1 MMLISRTCLRHSRLS
16 RPNCASPI
24 TTHRR
29 LPVFLISLNT
39 LALSVILS
47 LLSLTNY
54 PLIGQ
59 VVNPAEKQLTFD
71 GKWKA
76 DPVVLPNG
84 QEIVY
89 TLQETPTLL
98 SLWRL
103 KLSTLQSER
112 LHPDATTNEFEIAF
126 SPDARYAAFVQ
137 NRANLNLKLVIRD
150 YQEKRDYVYD
160 PGGGFAG
167 MRSPAISPD
176 LSRVLFSIPTA
187 TGQQIAYVT
196 LQGQNRQFLTNT
208 AGINNWPRF
217 SPDGKRLVFASSRD
231 GDFEIYLM
239 DANGENVRR
248 LTHSPGMDIRPV
260 WSPDGQR
267 IAFTSNRDGDYEIYV
282 MNADGSN
289 LRRITH
295 NPGRD
300 DYPWW
305 FPDSQHLVM
314 VSERAGRY
322 DLYRIA
328 VPR

>member
-1 MMLISRTCLRHSRLS
+1 MKSCWYLEAAAPFAC
-16 RPNCASPI
+16 
-24 TTHRR
+24 
-29 LPVFLISLNT
+29 
-39 LALSVILS
+39 LALM
-47 LLSLTNY
+47 LTTTLG
-54 PLIGQ
+54 PGATAQ
-59 VVNPAEKQLTFD
+59 PATAEKQLTFD
-71 GKWKA
+71 GRWKA
-76 DPVVLPNG
+76 DPVVLPGG

-103 KLSTLQSER
+103 RLNTGQSER
-112 LHPDATTNEFEIAF
+112 LHPEANTNEFEIAF

-150 YQEKRDYVYD
+150 YQEKRDYIYD

-187 TGQQIAYVT
+187 TGQQIAYVN
-196 LQGQNRQFLTNT
+196 LQGQNPQFLTNA

-217 SPDGKRLVFASSRD
+217 SPDGKHIVFSSTRD
-231 GDFEIYLM
+231 GDYEIYVM
-239 DANGENVRR
+239 DASGSNVRR

-260 WSPDGQR
+260 WSPDGR
-267 IAFTSNRDGDYEIYV
+267 YIAFTSNRDGNYEIYV
-282 MNADGSN
+282 MKADGSEP
-289 LRRITH
+289 RRITN

-305 FPDSQHLVM
+305 FPDGRNLVI
-314 VSERAGRY
+314 VSERNGRY
-322 DLYRIA
+322 DLYLIPA
-328 VPR
+328 F